1 MAAILLSFLLITVVG
16 GILAQRLQH
25 QNWIRQ
31 QHISSQ
37 DRRIEEL
44 KTIFVEFDSLLSR
57 RLYRARR
64 LLYSLRR
71 GHPEAINTRLKD
83 YDAIVCEWND
93 KRNSLQIRL
102 VRVISVSLAQQFEH
116 DLSRRFVS
124 IGSQLER
131 LTRATLENTA
141 IARGRSRLTELE
153 QQLNS
158 LSRAV
163 YEFSREIYK
172 SLQLEQDQLLY
183 IDKHRRIPQLE
194 SELESVSTWYLF
206 KALFIPPT
214 KFGEET

>member
-1 MAAILLSFLLITVVG
+1 LLVTVVG
-16 GILAQRLQH
+16 GLLAQRLQH

-37 DRRIEEL
+37 DRRIAEL

-57 RLYRARR
+57 RLYRTRR

-71 GHPEAINTRLKD
+71 GQPEAIDARLKE
-83 YDAIVCEWND
+83 YDVIVCEWND

-102 VRVISVSLAQQFEH
+102 VRVISVPLAQQFEH

-124 IGSQLER
+124 IGSRLER
-131 LTRATLENTA
+131 LTRAILANTP
-141 IARGRSRLTELE
+141 IDRIRFRLTDLE
-153 QQLNS
+153 QELNS
-158 LSRAV
+158 LSRSV

-172 SLQLEQDQLLY
+172 SLQLEQDQVLY
-183 IDKHRRIPQLE
+183 IDKHSRIPELE

-214 KFGEET
+214 KFSEET